1 MNLIVQSWAEAHVI
15 LVHLY
20 EFYGPFLHGYKIR
33 IIDWSSIKHLGTWG
47 SGCRQTGASTYGCI
61 LDEIWIINWHLEYL
75 PTGIVFK
82 CIVHERIQSICIFST
97 QLIGRESILLDVF
110 NKCFNVHLLRMF
122 INAKMASP
130 AGQLAAQFIGADH
143 SH

>member
-33 IIDWSSIKHLGTWG
+33 IIDWAASNTSVHGEAVVVK
-47 SGCRQTGASTYGCI
+47 TGASTYGCI

-75 PTGIVFK
+75 PTGSYLK
-82 CIVHERIQSICIFST
+82 CIVHERIQGICISST
-97 QLIGRESILLDVF
+97 QFFGSDSILRDVINNKYLD
-110 NKCFNVHLLRMF
+110 
-122 INAKMASP
+122 IYT
-130 AGQLAAQFIGADH
+130 
-143 SH
+143 